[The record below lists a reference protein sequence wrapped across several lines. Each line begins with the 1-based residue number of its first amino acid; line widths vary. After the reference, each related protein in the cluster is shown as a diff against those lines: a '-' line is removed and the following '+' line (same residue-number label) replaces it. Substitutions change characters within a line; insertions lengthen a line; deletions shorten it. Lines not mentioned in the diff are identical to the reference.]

1 MRKTTNISPVRTLM
15 KLTLFSF
22 LLIFPASISA
32 QQTSL
37 SILTQK
43 ASELGI
49 DESHIT
55 RLQERAKANGISGDQ
70 LAEILE
76 PAVTLAEGDLPFDMI
91 LEKTS
96 EGLAKKVPSH
106 VLLNVL
112 QGLQEATQQSVN
124 IVDPWMQKSG
134 VQNMLERTE
143 SEESVQQFRNNL
155 LKSTGRAL
163 NQGLTEQ
170 SVTDFM
176 NELNNDEI
184 LSKIN
189 ANEIV
194 TSLTILPDLPTS
206 SDNPELSGKLII
218 QSIKGGFKSADLQK
232 LPSAMQMAQSRGQL
246 PVGNIVNGIFQQL
259 EIGAP
264 ATNILQGL
272 FDGKIGGPP
281 AGVPG
286 RPGNPIDGS
295 GNG

>member
-1 MRKTTNISPVRTLM
+1 M

>member
-1 MRKTTNISPVRTLM
+1 MKNTTNISPLRALI

-49 DESHIT
+49 DESYIT
-55 RLQERAKANGISGDQ
+55 RLQERAKASGISEDQ

-76 PAVTLAEGDLPFDMI
+76 PAVTLAEGNLPFDMI

-124 IVDPWMQKSG
+124 IVDPWMQKPG

-163 NQGLTEQ
+163 NRGLSEQ

-176 NELNNDEI
+176 NELNNDEL
-184 LSKIN
+184 LSKVN

-218 QSIKGGFKSADLQK
+218 QSLKGGFKSADLQK

-246 PVGNIVNGIFQQL
+246 PAGNIVNGIFQQL

-286 RPGNPIDGS
+286 RPGNPIDG

>member
-1 MRKTTNISPVRTLM
+1 MKKTTNISPVKKLIKFTL
-15 KLTLFSF
+15 LS
-22 LLIFPASISA
+22 LLLMLPASISA

-43 ASELGI
+43 AAELGI
-49 DESHIT
+49 DESYIT
-55 RLQERAKANGISGDQ
+55 RLQERAQVNGISEDQ

-76 PAVTLAEGDLPFDMI
+76 PAVTLAESNLPFDMI

-96 EGLAKKVPSH
+96 EGLAKRVPNH
-106 VLLNVL
+106 VLVNVL
-112 QGLQEATQQSVN
+112 RGLQEATQQSVQ
-124 IVDPWMQKSG
+124 IVDPWMQEQA
-134 VQNMLERTE
+134 VQNMLERTGSQE
-143 SEESVQQFRNNL
+143 SAQQFRNDM
-155 LKSTGRAL
+155 LKNTGRAL
-163 NQGLTEQ
+163 NQGLSEQ
-170 SVTDFM
+170 TVTDFM
-176 NELNNDEI
+176 NELNNDEV
-184 LSKIN
+184 LSKVDV
-189 ANEIV
+189 NEIV

-218 QSIKGGFKSADLQK
+218 RSLKGGFKSADLQK

-246 PVGNIVNGIFQQL
+246 PAGNIVNGILQQL

-281 AGVPG
+281 TGVPG
-286 RPGNPIDGS
+286 RPGNPTD

>member
-1 MRKTTNISPVRTLM
+1 MSLLLM
-15 KLTLFSF
+15 L
-22 LLIFPASISA
+22 PASIFA

-43 ASELGI
+43 ATELGI
-49 DESHIT
+49 DESYIT
-55 RLQERAKANGISGDQ
+55 RLQERAQVNGISEDQ

-76 PAVTLAEGDLPFDMI
+76 PAVTLAEGNLPFDMI

-96 EGLAKKVPSH
+96 EGLAKRVPNH
-106 VLLNVL
+106 VLVNVL
-112 QGLQEATQQSVN
+112 RGLQEATQHSVQ
-124 IVDPWMQKSG
+124 IVDPWMQG
-134 VQNMLERTE
+134 QAVQNMLKRTGGSQE
-143 SEESVQQFRNNL
+143 SAQQFRKDM
-155 LKSTGRAL
+155 LKNTGRAL
-163 NQGLTEQ
+163 NQGLSEQ
-170 SVTDFM
+170 AVTDFM
-176 NELNNDEI
+176 NELNNDEV
-184 LSKIN
+184 LSKVD

-218 QSIKGGFKSADLQK
+218 RSLKGGFKSADLQK

-246 PVGNIVNGIFQQL
+246 PAGNIVNGILQQL

-272 FDGKIGGPP
+272 FDGKIGSPP

-286 RPGNPIDGS
+286 RPGNPIDGNS
-295 GNG
+295 GSS